1 MSKYNLRIAL
11 VSVHGCPLARLGEKD
26 TGGMNVYLLQ
36 LAKELGNLGIT
47 ADVFTRFHDPNDP
60 EIVDLGPGSRVIHV
74 KAGPWY
80 ESKEGIYPLLPEFV
94 ENMLRLQEERG
105 LNYDL
110 YHSHYWLSGEVVT
123 RLNHRQR
130 APHIASFHT
139 LGEAKIRARAEENE
153 SSVRIESERD
163 ILHRA
168 DRIVAVSEHER
179 GNMIDF
185 YGAPGDR
192 IQVIPCGVDMDIF
205 KPMSKA
211 EARRELGLGGEKV
224 LLYVGRVQPLKGP
237 ELLLEAVAQLGLQ
250 SGLKLLVVG
259 GDVKGDVEVDKV
271 RRLASELGIA
281 HLVSFEG
288 TVPHTKLVHYYNAA
302 DLCVVPSFYESFGLV
317 AAEAMACGTPV
328 VATKVGGLP
337 ETVKDGLNGCLLP
350 SRSPE
355 ALAEK
360 VGLLFEDPQ
369 LMTLLASQARDSV
382 AGLDWPL
389 VAGRV
394 AGLYESVYRAVN

>member
-1 MSKYNLRIAL
+1 MRIAL

-36 LAKELGNLGIT
+36 LAKELGSLGIT

-60 EIVDLGPGSRVIHV
+60 EIVDLGPGSRVIHI

-80 ESKEGIYPLLPEFV
+80 ESKEGIYSLLPEFV
-94 ENMLRLQEERG
+94 ENMISFQRERG
-105 LNYDL
+105 LAYDL
-110 YHSHYWLSGEVVT
+110 YHSHYWLSGEVVS
-123 RLNHRQR
+123 RLNQHVRL
-130 APHIASFHT
+130 PHVASFHT
-139 LGEAKIRARAEENE
+139 LGEAKIRARSEENE
-153 SSVRIESERD
+153 SIVRIRSERD
-163 ILHRA
+163 TLHRA

-185 YGAPGDR
+185 YEAPGDR
-192 IQVIPCGVDMDIF
+192 IQVIPCGVDMDVF
-205 KPMSKA
+205 KPMPKD
-211 EARRELGLGGEKV
+211 EARRELGLGDENV

-237 ELLLEAVAQLGLQ
+237 ELLLESVARMDLNER
-250 SGLKLLVVG
+250 LKVLIVG
-259 GDVKGDVEVDKV
+259 GDVTGDEEVTKV
-271 RRLASELGIA
+271 RRLAGELGID

-288 TVPHTKLVHYYNAA
+288 TVPHKRLVHYYNAA

-317 AAEAMACGTPV
+317 AAEAIACGTPV
-328 VATKVGGLP
+328 VATAVGGLP
-337 ETVKDGLNGCLLP
+337 ETVKDGLNGSLI
-350 SRSPE
+350 RDRNPE

-360 VGLLFEDPQ
+360 ISLLLNDVW
-369 LMTLLASQARDSV
+369 LRGLLASQARESV
-382 AGLDWPL
+382 AALDWPT

>member
-1 MSKYNLRIAL
+1 MRIAL

-36 LAKELGNLGIT
+36 LAKELGSLGFS

-60 EIVDLGPGSRVIHV
+60 EIVDLGPGSRVIHI

-80 ESKEGIYPLLPEFV
+80 ESKEGIYSLLPEFV
-94 ENMLRLQEERG
+94 DNMLRFQRERG
-105 LNYDL
+105 LAYDL
-110 YHSHYWLSGEVVT
+110 YHSHYWLSGEVVS
-123 RLNHRQR
+123 RLNQHARL
-130 APHIASFHT
+130 PHIASFHT

-153 SSVRIESERD
+153 SMVRIQSERD
-163 ILHRA
+163 TLHRA

-185 YGAPGDR
+185 YEAPEDR
-192 IQVIPCGVDMDIF
+192 IQVIPCGVDMEVF
-205 KPMSKA
+205 KPMPRD
-211 EARRELGLGGEKV
+211 EARRELGLGDENV

-237 ELLLEAVAQLGLQ
+237 ELLLESVARLDLNE
-250 SGLKLLVVG
+250 GLKVLIVG
-259 GDVKGDVEVDKV
+259 GDVTGDEEVTKV
-271 RRLASELGIA
+271 RRLAEELRID

-288 TVPHTKLVHYYNAA
+288 TVPHKRLVHYYNAA

-328 VATKVGGLP
+328 VATAVGGLP
-337 ETVKDGLNGCLLP
+337 ETVKDGLNGSLI
-350 SRSPE
+350 RNRNPE

-360 VGLLFEDPQ
+360 ISLLLNDVR
-369 LMTLLASQARDSV
+369 LRGLLASRARESV
-382 AGLDWPL
+382 AALNWPT

>member
-1 MSKYNLRIAL
+1 MRIAL

-26 TGGMNVYLLQ
+26 SGGMNVYLLQ
-36 LAKELGNLGIT
+36 LAKELGSLGIT

-60 EIVDLGPGSRVIHV
+60 EIVDLGPGSRVIHI

-94 ENMLRLQEERG
+94 DNMLSFQRERG
-105 LNYDL
+105 LAYDL
-110 YHSHYWLSGEVVT
+110 YHSHYWLSGEVVS
-123 RLNHRQR
+123 RLNQHVRL
-130 APHIASFHT
+130 PHIASFHT
-139 LGEAKIRARAEENE
+139 LGEAKMRARAEENE
-153 SSVRIESERD
+153 SMVRIRSERD
-163 ILHRA
+163 TLHRA

-185 YGAPGDR
+185 YEAPGDR
-192 IQVIPCGVDMDIF
+192 IQVIPCGVDMDVF
-205 KPMSKA
+205 KPMPRD
-211 EARRELGLGGEKV
+211 EARRELGLGDGNV

-237 ELLLEAVAQLGLQ
+237 ELLLESVARLGLNEE
-250 SGLKLLVVG
+250 LKVLIVG
-259 GDVKGDVEVDKV
+259 GDVTGDEEVTKV
-271 RRLASELGIA
+271 RRLAEELGID

-288 TVPHTKLVHYYNAA
+288 TVPHRRLVHYYNAA

-328 VATKVGGLP
+328 VATAVGGLP
-337 ETVKDGLNGCLLP
+337 ETVKDGLNGSLV
-350 SRSPE
+350 RDRNPE
-355 ALAEK
+355 VLAEK
-360 VGLLFEDPQ
+360 ISLLLNDVR
-369 LMTLLASQARDSV
+369 LRGLLASRARESV
-382 AGLDWPL
+382 AALDWPT

>member
-1 MSKYNLRIAL
+1 MRIAL

-26 TGGMNVYLLQ
+26 SGGMNVYLLQ
-36 LAKELGNLGIT
+36 LAKELGSLGIT

-60 EIVDLGPGSRVIHV
+60 EIVDLGPGSRVIHI

-94 ENMLRLQEERG
+94 DNMLRFQRERG
-105 LNYDL
+105 LAYDL
-110 YHSHYWLSGEVVT
+110 YHSHYWLSGEVVS
-123 RLNHRQR
+123 RLNQHVRL
-130 APHIASFHT
+130 PHIASFHT

-153 SSVRIESERD
+153 SIVRIRSERD
-163 ILHRA
+163 TLHRA

-185 YGAPGDR
+185 YEAPGDR
-192 IQVIPCGVDMDIF
+192 IQVIPCGVDMDVF
-205 KPMSKA
+205 KPMPKD
-211 EARRELGLGGEKV
+211 EARRELGLGDENV

-237 ELLLEAVAQLGLQ
+237 ELLLESVARLDLNE
-250 SGLKLLVVG
+250 GLKVLIVG
-259 GDVKGDVEVDKV
+259 GDVTGDEEVTKV
-271 RRLASELGIA
+271 RRLAEELGID

-288 TVPHTKLVHYYNAA
+288 TVPHRRLVHYYNAA

-328 VATKVGGLP
+328 VATAVGGLP
-337 ETVKDGLNGCLLP
+337 ETVKDGLNGSLV
-350 SRSPE
+350 RDRNPE
-355 ALAEK
+355 VLAEK
-360 VGLLFEDPQ
+360 ISLL
-369 LMTLLASQARDSV
+369 LNNVRLRGLLASRARESV
-382 AGLDWPL
+382 AALNWPT

>member
-1 MSKYNLRIAL
+1 MRIAL

-26 TGGMNVYLLQ
+26 SGGMNVYLLQ
-36 LAKELGNLGIT
+36 LAKELGSLGIT

-60 EIVDLGPGSRVIHV
+60 EIVDLGPGSRVIHI

-94 ENMLRLQEERG
+94 DNMIRFQRERG
-105 LNYDL
+105 LAYDL
-110 YHSHYWLSGEVVT
+110 YHSHYWLSGEVVS
-123 RLNHRQR
+123 RLNQHVRL
-130 APHIASFHT
+130 PHVASFHT

-153 SSVRIESERD
+153 SIVRIQSERD
-163 ILHRA
+163 TLHRA

-179 GNMIDF
+179 SNMIDF
-185 YGAPGDR
+185 YEAPGDR
-192 IQVIPCGVDMDIF
+192 IQVIPCGVDMDVF
-205 KPMSKA
+205 KPMPKD
-211 EARRELGLGGEKV
+211 EARRELGLGDENV

-237 ELLLEAVAQLGLQ
+237 ELLLESVARMGLNE
-250 SGLKLLVVG
+250 GLKVLIVG
-259 GDVKGDVEVDKV
+259 GDVTGDEEVTKV
-271 RRLASELGIA
+271 RRLAEELGID

-288 TVPHTKLVHYYNAA
+288 TVPHRRLVHYYNAA

-328 VATKVGGLP
+328 VATAVGGLP
-337 ETVKDGLNGCLLP
+337 ETVKDGLNGSLI
-350 SRSPE
+350 RDRNPE
-355 ALAEK
+355 VLAEK
-360 VGLLFEDPQ
+360 INLLLNDVR
-369 LMTLLASQARDSV
+369 LRGLLASRARESV
-382 AGLDWPL
+382 AALNWPT

>member
-1 MSKYNLRIAL
+1 MSKDKLRVAL

-36 LAKELGNLGIT
+36 LAKELGSLGIT

-60 EIVDLGPGSRVIHV
+60 EIVDLGPGSRVIHIN
-74 KAGPWY
+74 AGPWY

-94 ENMLRLQEERG
+94 DNMLRFQKERG
-105 LNYDL
+105 LVYDL
-110 YHSHYWLSGEVVT
+110 YHSHYWLSGEVVS
-123 RLNHRQR
+123 RLNQHEKL
-130 APHIASFHT
+130 PHVASFHT
-139 LGEAKIRARAEENE
+139 LGEAKMRARSEESE
-153 SSVRIESERD
+153 SVVRIRSERD
-163 ILHRA
+163 ILHEA
-168 DRIVAVSEHER
+168 DRIVAVSQHER

-192 IQVIPCGVDMDIF
+192 IQVIPCGVNMDVF
-205 KPMSKA
+205 KPMPKS
-211 EARRELGLGGEKV
+211 EARAELGLGPEKV

-237 ELLLEAVAQLGLQ
+237 ELLLEAVARLGRD
-250 SGLKLLVVG
+250 SGLKVLIVG
-259 GDVKGDVEVDKV
+259 GDVTGDEEVSKV
-271 RRLASELGIA
+271 RRLATELGIE

-288 TVPHTKLVHYYNAA
+288 TVPHTRLVHYYNAA

-317 AAEAMACGTPV
+317 AVEAMACGTPV
-328 VATKVGGLP
+328 VATAVGGLP
-337 ETVKDGLNGCLLP
+337 ETVKDGLNGSLIMD
-350 SRSPE
+350 RNPE

-360 VGLLFEDPQ
+360 ISLLLNDGR
-369 LMTLLASQARDSV
+369 LHGLLASQARESV
-382 AGLDWPL
+382 AGLDWPM

>member
-1 MSKYNLRIAL
+1 MRIAL

-26 TGGMNVYLLQ
+26 SGGMNVYLLQ
-36 LAKELGNLGIT
+36 LAKELGSLGIT

-60 EIVDLGPGSRVIHV
+60 EIVDLGPGSRVIHI

-94 ENMLRLQEERG
+94 DNMLRFQRERG
-105 LNYDL
+105 LAYDL
-110 YHSHYWLSGEVVT
+110 YHSHYWLSGEVVS
-123 RLNHRQR
+123 RLNQHVRL
-130 APHIASFHT
+130 PHIASFHT

-153 SSVRIESERD
+153 SIARIRSERD
-163 ILHRA
+163 TLHRA

-185 YGAPGDR
+185 YEAPGDR
-192 IQVIPCGVDMDIF
+192 IQVIPCGVDMDVF
-205 KPMSKA
+205 KPMPRD
-211 EARRELGLGGEKV
+211 EARRELGLGDENV

-237 ELLLEAVAQLGLQ
+237 ELLLESVARLDLNE
-250 SGLKLLVVG
+250 GLKVLIVG
-259 GDVKGDVEVDKV
+259 GDVTGDEEVTKV
-271 RRLASELGIA
+271 RRLAGELGID

-288 TVPHTKLVHYYNAA
+288 TVPHRRLVHYYNAA

-328 VATKVGGLP
+328 VATAVGGLP
-337 ETVKDGLNGCLLP
+337 ETVKDGLNGSLV
-350 SRSPE
+350 RDRNPE
-355 ALAEK
+355 VLAEK
-360 VGLLFEDPQ
+360 ISLLLNDVR
-369 LMTLLASQARDSV
+369 LRGLLASRARESV
-382 AGLDWPL
+382 AALDWPT

>member
-1 MSKYNLRIAL
+1 MRIAL

-26 TGGMNVYLLQ
+26 SGGMNVYLLQ
-36 LAKELGNLGIT
+36 LAKELGSLGLT

-60 EIVDLGPGSRVIHV
+60 EIVDLGPGSRVIHI

-94 ENMLRLQEERG
+94 DNMLSFQRERG
-105 LNYDL
+105 LAYDL
-110 YHSHYWLSGEVVT
+110 YHSHYWLSGEVVS
-123 RLNHRQR
+123 RLNQHVRL
-130 APHIASFHT
+130 PHIASFHT

-153 SSVRIESERD
+153 SIVRIRSERD
-163 ILHRA
+163 TLHRA

-185 YGAPGDR
+185 YEAPGDR
-192 IQVIPCGVDMDIF
+192 IQVIPCGVDMDVF
-205 KPMSKA
+205 KPMPKD
-211 EARRELGLGGEKV
+211 EARRELGLGDGNV

-237 ELLLEAVAQLGLQ
+237 ELLLESVARMGLNE
-250 SGLKLLVVG
+250 GLKVLIVG
-259 GDVKGDVEVDKV
+259 GDVTGDEEVTKV
-271 RRLASELGIA
+271 RRLAEDLGIG
-281 HLVSFEG
+281 HMVSFEG
-288 TVPHTKLVHYYNAA
+288 TVPHKRLVHYYNAA

-328 VATKVGGLP
+328 VATAVGGLP
-337 ETVKDGLNGCLLP
+337 ETVKDGLNGSLI
-350 SRSPE
+350 RDRNPE
-355 ALAEK
+355 ALAQK
-360 VGLLFEDPQ
+360 INLLLNDVR
-369 LMTLLASQARDSV
+369 LRGLLASRARESV
-382 AGLDWPL
+382 AFLDWPT

>member
-1 MSKYNLRIAL
+1 
-11 VSVHGCPLARLGEKD
+11 
-26 TGGMNVYLLQ
+26 MNVYLLQ

-47 ADVFTRFHDPNDP
+47 ADVFTRLHDPNDP

-94 ENMLRLQEERG
+94 ENMIRFQEERG
-105 LNYDL
+105 LDYDL
-110 YHSHYWLSGEVVT
+110 YHSHYWLSGEVVA
-123 RLNHRQR
+123 RLNRHRKL
-130 APHIASFHT
+130 PHVASFHT
-139 LGEAKIRARAEENE
+139 LGEAKMRARSEENE
-153 SSVRIESERD
+153 SVVRIQSERD

-205 KPMSKA
+205 KPIPKS
-211 EARRELGLGGEKV
+211 EARRELGLGAEKV

-237 ELLLEAVAQLGLQ
+237 ELLLESVARLGL
-250 SGLKLLVVG
+250 SEGLRVLIVG
-259 GDVKGDVEVDKV
+259 GDVTGDAEVTKV
-271 RRLASELGIA
+271 RELAEELEIG

-288 TVPHTKLVHYYNAA
+288 TVPHRRLVHYYNAA
-302 DLCVVPSFYESFGLV
+302 DLCIVPSFYESFGLV

-337 ETVKDGLNGCLLP
+337 ETVKDGLNGCLIP
-350 SRSPE
+350 HRNPE
-355 ALAEK
+355 AFAAK
-360 VGLLFEDPQ
+360 ISLLLDDAAQ
-369 LMTLLASQARDSV
+369 RGLLASQARESV

-394 AGLYESVYRAVN
+394 AGLYESVHQAVN

>member
-1 MSKYNLRIAL
+1 MRIAL

-26 TGGMNVYLLQ
+26 SGGMNVYLLQ
-36 LAKELGNLGIT
+36 LAKELGSLGIT

-60 EIVDLGPGSRVIHV
+60 EIVDLGPGSRVIHI

-94 ENMLRLQEERG
+94 DNMLSFQRERG
-105 LNYDL
+105 LAYDL
-110 YHSHYWLSGEVVT
+110 YHSHYWLSGEVVS
-123 RLNHRQR
+123 RLNQHVRL
-130 APHIASFHT
+130 PHIASFHT
-139 LGEAKIRARAEENE
+139 LGEAKMRARAEENE
-153 SSVRIESERD
+153 SMVRIRSERD
-163 ILHRA
+163 TLHRA

-185 YGAPGDR
+185 YEAPGDR
-192 IQVIPCGVDMDIF
+192 IQVIPCGVDMDVF
-205 KPMSKA
+205 KPMPRD
-211 EARRELGLGGEKV
+211 EARRELGLGDGNV

-237 ELLLEAVAQLGLQ
+237 ELLLESVARMGLNE
-250 SGLKLLVVG
+250 GLKVLIVG
-259 GDVKGDVEVDKV
+259 GDVTGDEEVTKV
-271 RRLASELGIA
+271 RRLAEELGID

-288 TVPHTKLVHYYNAA
+288 TVPHRRLVHYYNAA

-328 VATKVGGLP
+328 VATAVGGLP
-337 ETVKDGLNGCLLP
+337 ETVKDGLNGSLV
-350 SRSPE
+350 RDRNPE
-355 ALAEK
+355 VLAEK
-360 VGLLFEDPQ
+360 ISLLLNDVR
-369 LMTLLASQARDSV
+369 LRGLLASRARESV
-382 AGLDWPL
+382 AALDWPT